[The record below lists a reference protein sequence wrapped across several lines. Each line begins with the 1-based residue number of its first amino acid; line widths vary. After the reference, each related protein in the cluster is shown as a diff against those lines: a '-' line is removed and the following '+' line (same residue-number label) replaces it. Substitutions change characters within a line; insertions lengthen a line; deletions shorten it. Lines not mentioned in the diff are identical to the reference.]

1 MVEIVMSQ
9 YSGHFLT
16 PTFYVSN
23 FSELDLPILD
33 QLVRDTVFSKVYGET
48 TDSSI
53 LK

>member
-16 PTFYVSN
+16 PTFYVSD

-33 QLVRDTVFSKVYGET
+33 QLVRERMGLDVVLPET
-48 TDSSI
+48 
-53 LK
+53 

>member
-1 MVEIVMSQ
+1 M
-9 YSGHFLT
+9 

-23 FSELDLPILD
+23 FAETDLPILD

-53 LK
+53 LKRRKYHITVHRS